1 MTGKKSNDD
10 EFLKKNLKQKELQLK
25 EIETNLKD

>member
-10 EFLKKNLKQKELQLK
+10 EILKKNLKQKELQLK